1 MVGIFNR
8 IKKSTGPTTDATP
21 SAASAEEKQPM
32 TEQQSVAKKAVATK
46 TDSVVIGKTA
56 AAYRVLVKPIVSE
69 KAAEFGAV
77 GKYVFAVASDMNKVE
92 VKKAIRTIYG
102 VEPLAVNISNVRGR
116 VVRFGRAWGRTKAWK
131 KAVITLKPG
140 DKIEVYEGV

>member
-8 IKKSTGPTTDATP
+8 SKKTDEQTTTTKKPVAGT
-21 SAASAEEKQPM
+21 AENKLTTEKQP
-32 TEQQSVAKKAVATK
+32 VVKKKAAAKADGT
-46 TDSVVIGKTA
+46 VVGKTA

-116 VVRFGRAWGRTKAWK
+116 GGR
-131 KAVITLKPG
+131 
-140 DKIEVYEGV
+140 

>member
-8 IKKSTGPTTDATP
+8 SKKTDEPTTTTKKPVAGT
-21 SAASAEEKQPM
+21 AEKQPT
-32 TEQQSVAKKAVATK
+32 TEKQPVIKKEVAAKADGT
-46 TDSVVIGKTA
+46 VVGKTA

-77 GKYVFAVASDMNKVE
+77 GKYVFAIDPDMNKVD

-102 VEPLAVNISNVRGR
+102 VEPLGVHVSNVRGR

-131 KAVITLKPG
+131 KAVVTLKPG